1 MSATLQNTYGAV
13 PATTR
18 GKPVIVNG
26 DPKGKNFL
34 YATGS
39 SIFIRDLKEP
49 LKTEQYTD
57 HQFPTTVARYAPS
70 GFYIASGDSS
80 GTVRIWDTTQ
90 KEHLCKLELKVLSGP
105 VADLQWSED
114 SKRIVVVGDGKEKFG
129 SVFLWDSGSS
139 VGEISGHSKAIAS
152 CDFKQTRPYR
162 IATGSEDLAVNWF
175 EGPPFK
181 YKKSMKDHQR
191 FITCVRFS
199 PDGEKLVSVGTDKIG
214 VLYDGKTGDPIGKL
228 NPEGGHTAGIYS
240 ASWSPD
246 SKQIFT
252 ASADKTCKLWDAATG
267 NCLKTFNVKAN
278 SQVEDQQLGTLW
290 QGDTV
295 ISVSLSGDINYWDL
309 NKTDAPSRVV
319 LGHSKFIT
327 GLAYDES
334 NQKLYSGSYDSLI
347 VEWDLK
353 TGATQPFTGKG
364 HTNQINRIHVQNGH
378 IVTAAMDDTVRS
390 TPISSRA
397 YAADS
402 TKLDTTP
409 ADVAVSKK
417 SNLVVAVNLA
427 SVVLIR
433 GGKVTKTHNVKY
445 QPTSVALSVD
455 ETQVAV
461 GGKDNKIY
469 IYSLSGD
476 NLSDTATLEG
486 HRNSL
491 TTLAYSPDGKYL
503 AAGDYQRD
511 IFVWDVAAKTIKI
524 QGWCFHTAKVNS
536 IAWTPDS
543 LHLASGSL
551 DGNIFVWSIED
562 PTKRI
567 QVKNA
572 HQGGVNVVLWLNGNT
587 VASAGQDATVKT
599 WEVKHH

>member
-1 MSATLQNTYGAV
+1 MNWYGQGGFGAV

-18 GKPVIVNG
+18 GKPIVING
-26 DPKGKNFL
+26 DPKGVNFL
-34 YATGS
+34 YATGGS
-39 SIFIRDLKEP
+39 VFIRNLKEP
-49 LKTEQYTD
+49 IHTEQYTD
-57 HQFPTTVARYAPS
+57 HQFPPTVARYAPS

-105 VADLQWSED
+105 VADLQWSDD

-152 CDFKQTRPYR
+152 VDFKQTRPYR

-199 PDGEKLVSVGTDKIG
+199 PNGEKLVSVGTDKIG
-214 VLYDGKTGDPIGKL
+214 ILYDGKTGDPVGKL
-228 NPEGGHTAGIYS
+228 SAEGGHTAGIYS

-252 ASADKTCKLWDAATG
+252 ASADKTCKLWDAETG
-267 NCLKTFNVKAN
+267 NCLKTFTVKPN

-290 QGDTV
+290 QGDTI

-309 NKTDAPSRVV
+309 NKTDAPARVL
-319 LGHSKFIT
+319 LGHQKFIT
-327 GLAYDES
+327 GLAFDES
-334 NQKLYSGSYDSLI
+334 TQKLYSGSYDSLI

-353 TGATQPFTGKG
+353 TGSTQAFKGKG
-364 HTNQINRIHVQNGH
+364 HSNQINRIHVQSGNL
-378 IVTAAMDDTVRS
+378 VTAAMDDTVRV
-390 TPISSRA
+390 TPLSSRE
-397 YAADS
+397 YSADS
-402 TKLDTTP
+402 SKLDTTP
-409 ADVAVSKK
+409 VDIAVAKK
-417 SNLVVAVNLA
+417 STLVIAVNTN
-427 SVVLIR
+427 SVVLLK
-433 GGKVTKTHNVKY
+433 GGKTAQTLAVKY
-445 QPTSVALSVD
+445 QPSTVALSVD
-455 ETQVAV
+455 ETKVAV
-461 GGKDNKIY
+461 GSKDNKIY
-469 IYSLSGD
+469 LYNLNGDSLSESG
-476 NLSDTATLEG
+476 SLEG
-486 HRNSL
+486 HRGAITSL
-491 TTLAYSPDGKYL
+491 SFSPDGKYL
-503 AAGDYQRD
+503 AAGDVQRD
-511 IFVWDVAAKTIKI
+511 IFVWDVPSKTIKI
-524 QGWCFHTAKVNS
+524 QGWVFHSAKVNS
-536 IAWTPDS
+536 VAWTPDS

-562 PTKRI
+562 TSKRI
-567 QVKNA
+567 QIKGA
-572 HQGGVNVVLWLNGNT
+572 HQGGVNVVLWLDNQT

-599 WEVKHH
+599 WSVKHH